1 MGETFRCTKIR
12 HQEAAYLY
20 SVELR
25 GFSELGRGPWHLR
38 LSCEKICR
46 ELWPCHLGRFSQLP
60 KPEEW
65 ADGDYSLGHRH
76 AHTSGIRP
84 RPLDVGNLN
93 RGLCAWWVWRIG
105 YEKMWPR
112 GCTYASVSV
121 CISARMLAQ
130 TCEPVEPF
138 RGGGGWWW
146 CAMYVCGQGG
156 QYLELGSICEEGIDG
171 PAQPQSA
178 MIANQCRPGQKGKR
192 GQIRHRL
199 VRGCEWREG
208 SHTPREERDQAFHHE
223 GTTTRDLWWWRMYC
237 AVQDSTVHTDPRQTP
252 GC

>member
-12 HQEAAYLY
+12 HRQAAYLY
-20 SVELR
+20 SAELR
-25 GFSELGRGPWHLR
+25 GFSDLRRSPWPSVCLVRKSAESFGRVISVDSRNSRNRRSGRTGIISRP
-38 LSCEKICR
+38 S
-46 ELWPCHLGRFSQLP
+46 PC
-60 KPEEW
+60 
-65 ADGDYSLGHRH
+65 AY
-76 AHTSGIRP
+76 SGIRP

-138 RGGGGWWW
+138 RGGGVV
-146 CAMYVCGQGG
+146 CAIMYVAKESNISSWG
-156 QYLELGSICEEGIDG
+156 EREECIDG

-208 SHTPREERDQAFHHE
+208 SHTPREERDQAFHHK
-223 GTTTRDLWWWRMYC
+223 GTTTRDLWSWWMYC

-252 GC
+252 GCRR